1 MIRIYIVEDH
11 NVVVEGLRVLLQN
24 ETDISIVGSAGTAAD
39 CLEFFASH
47 TADVLLMDINLP
59 DMSGVD
65 LCQLIK
71 SRYKTVMVL
80 GLSTFNQGIYMNKI
94 MENGASGYLLKN
106 ITRQELIDGI
116 KTANSGG
123 VYFSFEAGKI
133 YKNTIE
139 KISQQPV
146 LTKREKEIV
155 KLVAEGLTN
164 VQISKQLFISVD
176 TVDTHRKNLYTKLN
190 INNTAMLIRYAID
203 NGLIDSRH

>member
-1 MIRIYIVEDH
+1 MIRVYIVEDH
-11 NVVVEGLRVLLQN
+11 NVVVEGLRALLQS
-24 ETDISIVGSAGTAAD
+24 EADISIVGSAGTAAE

-71 SRYKTVMVL
+71 SRYKNVMVL
-80 GLSTFNQGIYMNKI
+80 GLSTFSQGIYMKKL
-94 MENGASGYLLKN
+94 MENNASGYLLKN

-116 KTANSGG
+116 RTANSGG

-133 YKNTIE
+133 YKNTLE
-139 KISQQPV
+139 KSSQQPV

-164 VQISKQLFISVD
+164 AQISKQLFISVD

-203 NGLIDSRH
+203 NGLIDSRN